1 MDSRPT
7 PQASHASS
15 RLTRLWGAS
24 LALLA
29 FGTLT
34 ALLSRTQADPDLWGH
49 LRFGLDLLESGSLTT
64 VDPYS
69 YLTAG
74 HGWINHE
81 WLAEAAF
88 ALAWKLG
95 GSAGLVALKVGL
107 LLMVFGAV
115 YWQLAALGVRR
126 SHSLILLALLL
137 VFVTPAAGTVRPH
150 MFTILLFALTLLVIV
165 RGELRQYGWL
175 WAAPAIFALWINFH
189 GGVLAG
195 VGIFVIWSL
204 VHGWLNPGSWRRILP
219 PLAAAPLVCLLNP
232 YVTELPLFLLRTATV
247 ARPEISEWKPLVL
260 TSALGLFFL
269 MTLVLSV
276 TALIFSRRPRNL
288 TTMVLFGVAA
298 LLPFMAERHLPL
310 FALTTFVFC
319 GEHIGDV
326 WSRNFKRIELGERG
340 RVWLALPV
348 AAAGVLML
356 SIALSSFSRIPIRA
370 PFPLAAVSLL
380 KQSGV
385 AGNLAVDFTWGQYV
399 IWHLGPRVQVSMDGR
414 RETVYP
420 DEIYRQNL
428 EFMFGVGDWDV
439 LLTEHP
445 TELVLANKGFAAY
458 NLVSLSP
465 GWDLVFEDSIS
476 ALFVPRGSPLLD
488 PLRNAA
494 ARITAPPGQPYFP

>member
-1 MDSRPT
+1 MDSRTT

-15 RLTRLWGAS
+15 RLTCLWSSS
-24 LALLA
+24 LALFA
-29 FGTLT
+29 FATLT

-49 LRFGLDLLESGSLTT
+49 LRFGLDLLDGGSLTT

-74 HGWINHE
+74 QAWINHE

-95 GSAGLVALKVGL
+95 GSAGLVAFKVAVL
-107 LLMVFGAV
+107 LLVFGAV
-115 YWQLAALGVRR
+115 YWQLAALGVRL
-126 SHSLILLALLL
+126 SHSFIMLALLL
-137 VFVTPAAGTVRPH
+137 VFVIPAAGTVRPH
-150 MFTILLFALTLLVIV
+150 MFTILLFALTLLVIA
-165 RGELRQYGWL
+165 RGERKQYGWL

-195 VGIFVIWSL
+195 VGIFLIWGL
-204 VHGWLNPGSWRRILP
+204 VHGLVQPASWRRILP
-219 PLAAAPLVCLLNP
+219 PLAAAPLACLLNP
-232 YVTELPLFLLRTATV
+232 YVTGLPLFLLRTATV

-288 TTMVLFGVAA
+288 TTMVLFAVAA

-310 FALTTFVFC
+310 FALTTLVFC

-326 WSRNFKRIELGERG
+326 WSSNFKQIELDDRV
-340 RVWLALPV
+340 RVWLAPPV

-356 SIALSSFSRIPIRA
+356 AIALSSSGRIPIRA
-370 PFPLAAVSLL
+370 PFPLGAVSLL

-428 EFMFGVGDWDV
+428 EFMFGVGDWDA

-445 TELVLANKGFAAY
+445 TELVLTNKGFAAY
-458 NLVSLSP
+458 NLVSLSAD
-465 GWDLVFEDSIS
+465 WYLAYEDSIS
-476 ALFVPRGSPLLD
+476 ALFVQRVSPLLD
-488 PLRNAA
+488 PLRSAA
-494 ARITAPPGQPYFP
+494 NRTTAPSAQPYFP